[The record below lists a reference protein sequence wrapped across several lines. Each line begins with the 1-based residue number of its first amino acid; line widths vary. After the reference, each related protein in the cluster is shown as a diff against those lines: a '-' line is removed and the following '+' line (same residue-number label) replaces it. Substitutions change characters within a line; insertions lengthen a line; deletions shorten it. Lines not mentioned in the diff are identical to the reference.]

1 VNILFVHQ
9 NMPGQFKHLAPLL
22 ARDPKNRVVFVT
34 ARKDAELPN
43 IGRVVYEVPKEASK
57 ETHQYLRRL
66 ENAVRYGQQVVR
78 ALQGLAA
85 KGFVPDLVIAHPGWG
100 EALYIKD
107 VFPNTRLIN
116 FCEFYYH
123 GRGLDVGFDPED
135 AADLDSVCRARTR
148 NAHLLSSLESCDAGV
163 SPTQWQ
169 KSTHP
174 VAFHDKID
182 VIFDGINPAIV
193 KPIPGAY
200 VTVGAKTFRRGDKVV
215 TYLARNLEPYR
226 GFRTFMRSIPH
237 IQRMQPDA
245 DILIVGGEDVSY
257 GAAPRD
263 HKTWRA
269 AMEAE
274 VAFDPSRVHFL
285 GKLPYAQYLSV
296 LQLSAAHIYL
306 TYPFVLSWSCV
317 EAMCAGA
324 LLIASNTQPVRELVR
339 DGENGLLTDFFD
351 AEALA
356 ARVSDALDNQ
366 ERYAPLREAARATV
380 LDGYTIET
388 CLPKWLSLI
397 DRVMK
402 APVTNR
408 LVFA

>member
-1 VNILFVHQ
+1 
-9 NMPGQFKHLAPLL
+9 MPGQFKHLAPLL
-22 ARDPKNRVVFVT
+22 AKDPKNRVVFLT
-34 ARKDAELPN
+34 ARKDVEMPGIA
-43 IGRVVYEVPKEASK
+43 RVVYEVPKEAAK

-78 ALQGLAA
+78 ALQALAN

-107 VFPNTRLIN
+107 VFPKTRLIN

-135 AADLDSVCRARTR
+135 EATLDSICRARTR

-163 SPTQWQ
+163 SPTNWQ

-174 VAFHDKID
+174 IAFHDKIE
-182 VIFDGINPAIV
+182 VIFDGINHDVV
-193 KPIPGAY
+193 KPNPNAY
-200 VTVGAKTFRRGDKVV
+200 LTVGARTFRRGDKVV

-226 GFRTFMRSIPH
+226 GFRTFMRAIPH
-237 IQRMQPDA
+237 IQRLQPDA
-245 DILIVGGEDVSY
+245 EILIVGGEEVSY
-257 GAAPRD
+257 GGPPRD
-263 HKTWRA
+263 HKTWRE

-274 VAFDPSRVHFL
+274 VSFDASRVHFL
-285 GKLPYAQYLSV
+285 GKLPYQRYLSV
-296 LQLSAAHIYL
+296 LQLSAAHVYL

-324 LLIASNTQPVRELVR
+324 LLIASDTQPVRELVR
-339 DGENGLLTDFFD
+339 EGENGLLTDFFD

-356 ARVSDALDNQ
+356 TRVSDALDNQ
-366 ERYAPLREAARATV
+366 DRYAPLREAARATV

-388 CLPKWLSLI
+388 CLPKWLALI
-397 DRVMK
+397 DRVMA

-408 LVFA
+408 VSFG